1 MQMNLLRKVSLL
13 EFRAASSSNAVKP
26 TPSVRIGF
34 GRAGAA
40 GQLPDL
46 RPVDEIGQEGL
57 REGQGTDTRHH
68 EARKERG
75 DCAEGQQDPCRLG
88 QLLPMRVSVS
98 DVRQG
103 ELVCAQSPGPSLQQ
117 EEPKGLCA
125 EIRTELLLGITGNG
139 AT

>member
-57 REGQGTDTRHH
+57 RESQGTDTKHLQ
-68 EARKERG
+68 AREERG
-75 DCAEGQQDPCRLG
+75 SGAEGQR
-88 QLLPMRVSVS
+88 S
-98 DVRQG
+98 
-103 ELVCAQSPGPSLQQ
+103 EICA
-117 EEPKGLCA
+117 
-125 EIRTELLLGITGNG
+125 ELLLGITGNG